1 MTSLLDPL
9 VAAFRRAMDER
20 NDCNKPL
27 RAERQFMPTYA
38 KGGVCSSTRGLELDE
53 SLLDVEMVCIEGEAR
68 SLDQAHPRSR
78 PLREAAC
85 SMDAENGD
93 ELKC

>member
-27 RAERQFMPTYA
+27 RAERQFMLTYA
-38 KGGVCSSTRGLELDE
+38 KGGVCSSTRD
-53 SLLDVEMVCIEGEAR
+53 
-68 SLDQAHPRSR
+68 
-78 PLREAAC
+78 
-85 SMDAENGD
+85 
-93 ELKC
+93 